1 MAKHQELHSRLIE
14 LTGPEIEALD
24 LDLVELEL
32 LAGGN
37 RITLR
42 YALERHADPGTPAE
56 ERRAGIR
63 DIARASRAVSR
74 AIEAEEAERGDFMPG
89 RYTIE
94 VSTPGIFRPLSRPE
108 HFQRFCGERIRLVEQ
123 TAEASRE
130 YHGVLLSADDL
141 RVEVEDENEG
151 PVSVPF
157 DRISKANLDPVL
169 DYGR

>member
-1 MAKHQELHSRLIE
+1 MAKNPELHARLMK
-14 LTGPEIEALD
+14 LTSPEIEALD

-37 RITLR
+37 RVTLR
-42 YALERHADPGTPAE
+42 YALERRAEPGTTAE

-63 DIARASRAVSR
+63 EIARASRAVAR

-94 VSTPGIFRPLSRPE
+94 VSSPGIFRPLVRPE
-108 HFQRFCGERIRLVEQ
+108 HFQRFCGERIRLIAMTTDE
-123 TAEASRE
+123 TRE
-130 YHGVLLSADDL
+130 YHGVILSADEL
-141 RVEVEDENEG
+141 EVEVDDENEG

-169 DYGR
+169 DFGR